1 MLGVMSVNLL
11 MNCFPVKVKQ
21 EVILVWRLAIE
32 EGRKGPD
39 NFTGEPNISLLFLPH
54 KQTHSVLQLMQR
66 LHLTRHHEPQCR
78 CLQMKRKHIK
88 KKTLMSQQ
96 EFKEFQ
102 ELRANAEVEVQ
113 GKSSVSA

>member
-1 MLGVMSVNLL
+1 MQMS
-11 MNCFPVKVKQ
+11 
-21 EVILVWRLAIE
+21 
-32 EGRKGPD
+32 PD
-39 NFTGEPNISLLFLPH
+39 E
-54 KQTHSVLQLMQR
+54 KKTH
-66 LHLTRHHEPQCR
+66 
-78 CLQMKRKHIK
+78 K

>member
-1 MLGVMSVNLL
+1 
-11 MNCFPVKVKQ
+11 
-21 EVILVWRLAIE
+21 
-32 EGRKGPD
+32 
-39 NFTGEPNISLLFLPH
+39 
-54 KQTHSVLQLMQR
+54 
-66 LHLTRHHEPQCR
+66 
-78 CLQMKRKHIK
+78 MKRKHIK